1 VSYRVLLAQTL
12 VMMMVDDDDDDD
24 DDEPSYAEEADAL
37 LAQMRQLRE
46 SMQQESGTL
55 QQKAQASEQVRTSA
69 QRNLGRT
76 VASIVDDVA
85 NMPSLMVDVANGRWA
100 DAELQP
106 ALAAIVGARSVGP
119 SVAGSA
125 DGPSDANSQIEAEL
139 ARRRAM
145 AGAAQAQAQPP
156 SGHCASSSPP
166 PARPSPPA
174 ARQPG
179 AGAKGGKA
187 PRFATKPGGAEA
199 ARADHISKVRGA
211 PAVQGTAGA
220 ASDISRLASRPL
232 PYVANK
238 PRPAGAWGSLRH
250 DLALK
255 AASGEPAGRRLCATL
270 LSTVGRCCRRRI
282 TRGLRPRRAPKERPG
297 GSRRRKPRDQRFP
310 CFHVQ

>member
-1 VSYRVLLAQTL
+1 
-12 VMMMVDDDDDDD
+12 MMMVDDNDDD

-46 SMQQESGTL
+46 SMQQESGVL
-55 QQKAQASEQVRTSA
+55 QQKAQASEQERTSA

-106 ALAAIVGARSVGP
+106 APAAIGGALSVTDG
-119 SVAGSA
+119 A

-139 ARRRAM
+139 ARRRGA

-156 SGHCASSSPP
+156 RGHGASSSPP

-232 PYVANK
+232 LP
-238 PRPAGAWGSLRH
+238 PPEPAGAAG
-250 DLALK
+250 
-255 AASGEPAGRRLCATL
+255 AAPAPRVKGA
-270 LSTVGRCCRRRI
+270 
-282 TRGLRPRRAPKERPG
+282 PRRPP
-297 GSRRRKPRDQRFP
+297 PP
-310 CFHVQ
+310 

>member
-1 VSYRVLLAQTL
+1 MFGKRHAKLFSRVLLARPK
-12 VMMMVDDDDDDD
+12 MMMVDDNDD

-46 SMQQESGTL
+46 SMQQESGVL
-55 QQKAQASEQVRTSA
+55 QQKAQASEQERTSA

-106 ALAAIVGARSVGP
+106 APAAIGGARSVADG
-119 SVAGSA
+119 A

-139 ARRRAM
+139 ARRRGM
-145 AGAAQAQAQPP
+145 AGAAQAQVQLPR
-156 SGHCASSSPP
+156 GHGASSSPP

-232 PYVANK
+232 LP
-238 PRPAGAWGSLRH
+238 PPEPAGA
-250 DLALK
+250 
-255 AASGEPAGRRLCATL
+255 AGAVSRVKGA
-270 LSTVGRCCRRRI
+270 
-282 TRGLRPRRAPKERPG
+282 PRRPP
-297 GSRRRKPRDQRFP
+297 PP
-310 CFHVQ
+310 

>member
-1 VSYRVLLAQTL
+1 
-12 VMMMVDDDDDDD
+12 MMVDDNDDD

-37 LAQMRQLRE
+37 LAQVRQLRE
-46 SMQQESGTL
+46 SMQQESGVL
-55 QQKAQASEQVRTSA
+55 QQKAQASEQERTSA

-100 DAELQP
+100 DAKLQP
-106 ALAAIVGARSVGP
+106 APAAIGGARSVADG
-119 SVAGSA
+119 A

-139 ARRRAM
+139 ARRRGA

-156 SGHCASSSPP
+156 RGHGASSSPP

-232 PYVANK
+232 V
-238 PRPAGAWGSLRH
+238 PRPR
-250 DLALK
+250 LALK
-255 AASGEPAGRRLCATL
+255 A
-270 LSTVGRCCRRRI
+270 
-282 TRGLRPRRAPKERPG
+282 RPG
-297 GSRRRKPRDQRFP
+297 GRHRREPRLLLSIVFP
-310 CFHVQ
+310 CVYHSDQVSPPRSPA